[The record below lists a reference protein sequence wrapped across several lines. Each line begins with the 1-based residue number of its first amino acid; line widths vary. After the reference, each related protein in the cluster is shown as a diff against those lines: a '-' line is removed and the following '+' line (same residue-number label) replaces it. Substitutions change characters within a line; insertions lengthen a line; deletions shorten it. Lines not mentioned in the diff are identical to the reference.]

1 MTSSAL
7 GGAWTFVGASVT
19 GTAHL
24 TRGCGCQDWWGA
36 AEFSGQDLVIAVADG
51 AGSAAHAEPAA
62 RIAVS
67 SAIRAV
73 MAQST
78 IVPSPGI
85 EDMLEQAFREVR
97 EELELFAAW
106 QSVELETYATTL
118 SLVIAMDDCTGV
130 AQTGDGIVV
139 VRTGD
144 GQLCPA
150 SIPQHGVYANETQF
164 VTGPDGAKPG
174 FLEIW
179 EYGAAIA
186 VLTDG
191 LLPIAVDYIDHTPH
205 APFFDPMLAEVATTT
220 DISRT
225 SKHLAEFLASE
236 RVSSRTDDDKTLVLA
251 ARRG

>member
-73 MAQST
+73 IAHT
-78 IVPSPGI
+78 TVPSPGI
-85 EDMLEQAFREVR
+85 EAMLEHAFREVR

-106 QSVELETYATTL
+106 RSVELETYSTTL
-118 SLVIAMDDCTGV
+118 SLVIAMDDGTGV

-139 VRTGD
+139 IRTGD
-144 GQLCPA
+144 GQLRPA
-150 SIPQHGVYANETQF
+150 SIPQQGTYANETQF
-164 VTGPDGAKPG
+164 VTGPGGAKPG
-174 FLEIW
+174 FLAIC

-191 LLPIAVDYIDHTPH
+191 LLPIAVDYVDHTPH

-220 DISRT
+220 DIGRT
-225 SKHLAEFLASE
+225 SEHLAEFLASE

-251 ARRG
+251 TRRA

>member
-1 MTSSAL
+1 VTSSAL
-7 GGAWTFVGASVT
+7 GAAWTFVGASVA

-24 TRGCGCQDWWGA
+24 ARGCGCQDWWGA
-36 AEFSGQDLVIAVADG
+36 AEFSERNLVIAVADG
-51 AGSAAHAEPAA
+51 AGSAAHAEPAS

-73 MAQST
+73 MART
-78 IVPSPGI
+78 TVPLPGI
-85 EDMLEQAFREVR
+85 EAMLEHAFREVR

-139 VRTGD
+139 IQTGD
-144 GQLCPA
+144 GRLRPA
-150 SIPQHGVYANETQF
+150 SIPQQGAYANETQF
-164 VTGPDGAKPG
+164 VTGPGGAKPG

-179 EYGAAIA
+179 ECGAAIA

-191 LLPIAVDYIDHTPH
+191 LLPIAVDYVDHTPH
-205 APFFDPMLAEVATTT
+205 APFFDPMMAEVATTT
-220 DISRT
+220 DTART
-225 SKHLAEFLASE
+225 STHLAEFLASE

-251 ARRG
+251 VRRG